1 MSRVNLVGAV
11 ILVVFMAVLIAVY
24 TAQYDPKAPLSRGM
38 IEATNEGAP
47 IKITIKKLLLAYE
60 KDAGRADRVL
70 RGKLCDVTGT
80 IATKD
85 VNWLGEPVIRLKGD
99 DAGVGMVSFIFEKG
113 EAKIVGYLQPEEPIT
128 IRGVCQGKVPRY
140 GVRFKQCTVVME
152 DGSN

>member
-1 MSRVNLVGAV
+1 MSRSNLVGAV

-24 TAQYDPKAPLSRGM
+24 TDQYDPKAPLSRGT
-38 IEATNEGAP
+38 IEATNKAP
-47 IKITIKKLLLAYE
+47 VKITIKKLLLAYE
-60 KDAGRADRVL
+60 KDARRADGVL

-99 DAGVGMVSFIFEKG
+99 SAEAGMVSFIFEKG
-113 EAKIVGYLQPEEPIT
+113 EAKRVGYLQPEEPIT